1 MSTASGKQ
9 ADASGSMPASDPN
22 PGFIVVDAS
31 IWVSRLVLKDV
42 FHRPVK
48 VWMEQ
53 QRAEGTI
60 FLSPALLLPEVAG
73 AISRRTGEPQL
84 AKKAIDSLM
93 RLPGLRLVEMDQP
106 IVQEAASLAS
116 DLGLRGA
123 DSIYVAVCA
132 RLNLP
137 LATLDEDQKTKAASI
152 TNIHS
157 LESKGA

>member
-1 MSTASGKQ
+1 MSTPFGMQTSAS
-9 ADASGSMPASDPN
+9 SSEPAGDPN
-22 PGFIVVDAS
+22 PGFIIVDAS
-31 IWVSRLVLKDV
+31 LWVSRLVPEDV

-53 QRAEGTI
+53 KRAEGTV

-93 RLPGLRLVEMDQP
+93 RLPGLQLVQMDQS
-106 IVQEAASLAS
+106 IVQEAARLAAG
-116 DLGLRGA
+116 LGLRGA

-132 RLNLP
+132 HLDLP
-137 LATLDEDQKTKAASI
+137 LATLDEDQKTRAASI
-152 TNIHS
+152 TDVRS
-157 LESKGA
+157 LEE